1 MSISPLFTTRRKF
14 SFTKCSCIIPM
25 IKLPQMDRQQAINIP
40 HSFTKQYLSSCMS
53 DTLGPVKITTR
64 YGQDTNMQYYIAWTN
79 LDRASISSM
88 FVSESGY
95 NCTISSGIPLSTILS
110 FIVWRA
116 HPVLISPSNI
126 LMAKWQLD
134 MYIHVY
140 NWDQGFLTLG
150 CQLNWL
156 NIKRSLIWK

>member
-1 MSISPLFTTRRKF
+1 MGHVDFNVNFTPLYYEAKVFIHKMLMYH
-14 SFTKCSCIIPM
+14 SHDQIA
-25 IKLPQMDRQQAINIP
+25 QMDRQQAINIP
-40 HSFTKQYLSSCMS
+40 NSFTKQYLSSCMS

-88 FVSESGY
+88 FASESGY

-126 LMAKWQLD
+126 LMAKWKSD

-140 NWDQGFLTLG
+140 N
-150 CQLNWL
+150 
-156 NIKRSLIWK
+156 

>member
-1 MSISPLFTTRRKF
+1 MSISPLTTRRKF

-40 HSFTKQYLSSCMS
+40 NSFTKQYLSSCMS

-88 FVSESGY
+88 FASESGY

-116 HPVLISPSNI
+116 HQGCFWRMNLQKKKNTDMRFVWTKTEIKSSYSFVNKQTI
-126 LMAKWQLD
+126 LVKICFITVAA
-134 MYIHVY
+134 
-140 NWDQGFLTLG
+140 
-150 CQLNWL
+150 
-156 NIKRSLIWK
+156 